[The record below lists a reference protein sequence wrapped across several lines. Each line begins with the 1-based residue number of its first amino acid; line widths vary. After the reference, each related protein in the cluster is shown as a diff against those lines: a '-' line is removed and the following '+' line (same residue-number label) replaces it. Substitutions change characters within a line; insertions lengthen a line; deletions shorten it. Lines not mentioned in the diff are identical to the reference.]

1 MGYPPIIQKN
11 DHGLVARATSLF
23 ELLRTTGVPPV
34 SKSQAQ
40 PDRPDTTHPNLI
52 SIFEFHSLSS
62 SAFSASQRSSIMPPT
77 LPSHSLKIVLISPQI
92 APNTGN
98 IARLCVA
105 TGTELHLVR
114 PLGFVLSDK
123 QLRRSAMDYWP
134 RLKLTV
140 HDDLPSFLKSL
151 GDAEPWLI
159 TSRGQVGLWETPF
172 RDGDYLIFGNES
184 AGLPEELH
192 TRWPDRRVRIPQAAN
207 ERCLNLSTAAGI
219 ALYEAIRKTILK

>member
-1 MGYPPIIQKN
+1 MSLDLPP
-11 DHGLVARATSLF
+11 HR
-23 ELLRTTGVPPV
+23 
-34 SKSQAQ
+34 
-40 PDRPDTTHPNLI
+40 
-52 SIFEFHSLSS
+52 
-62 SAFSASQRSSIMPPT
+62 
-77 LPSHSLKIVLISPQI
+77 LKIALIRPQI

-140 HDDLPSFLKSL
+140 HDDEAALFAMIGADRMWMLSSKGATSLFDASF
-151 GDAEPWLI
+151 A
-159 TSRGQVGLWETPF
+159 
-172 RDGDYLIFGNES
+172 DGDWLIFGNETQ
-184 AGLPEELH
+184 GLPELWLEQSPTQVL
-192 TRWPDRRVRIPQAAN
+192 RIPQAPN

-219 ALYEAIRKTILK
+219 VLYHALARIH